1 MLTWATASPR
11 RLDFVGQALAPSR
24 GCAKASALETTTFC
38 GDQLRDASREAAA
51 KAINVVVR
59 VDMAHCFL
67 HGGLKI
73 LLHLFQADA
82 FRKRVL
88 PHECANP
95 TDGSLVRPEIRH
107 VWRLAAGVAAQA
119 QATRPRREANF
130 TSMGSVGSRQDPG
143 QSRQDPATK
152 HAPGLGEKQISLPRV
167 DRILPGSWP
176 IPSGS
181 CHETCTRPRRDANF
195 TSIRRRRSRRILH
208 AIPPVL

>member
-1 MLTWATASPR
+1 MRQGFS
-11 RLDFVGQALAPSR
+11 APCVDRIPPGSWPIPS
-24 GCAKASALETTTFC
+24 GSCHETC
-38 GDQLRDASREAAA
+38 
-51 KAINVVVR
+51 
-59 VDMAHCFL
+59 
-67 HGGLKI
+67 
-73 LLHLFQADA
+73 
-82 FRKRVL
+82 
-88 PHECANP
+88 
-95 TDGSLVRPEIRH
+95 
-107 VWRLAAGVAAQA
+107 
-119 QATRPRREANF
+119 TRPRREANF

-208 AIPPVL
+208 AIPPQEKSTLQASDRLLFILLNKRRGEPLQAHGAPPRDAWPPCAPCFVFYLVL